1 MEVKIE
7 SKLKLKSGIC
17 IGILDFN
24 NDLVNYLKTINVKK
38 HNIVVNG
45 KKLNQKELAE
55 FKKKISIISSYLI
68 EEYLSC
74 SVYEYMK
81 EVVINKALELKDY
94 RKKIM
99 DSLKIVGLSESYLNR
114 QVANLSKSES
124 SLLCF
129 AAGLLSNPDILV
141 FDNYFNSLDTKCSK
155 KIIRLIGQLT
165 EQYNKLILLTTN
177 KIECLYEYSKY
188 AIVLKDEG
196 ILVEGNTD
204 TLFEENVDKFLEN
217 NIEIPKSIEFSYLV
231 NKNKNVK
238 LGLFRDI
245 RDLIK
250 DIYKKV

>member
-17 IGILDFN
+17 IGILDSN
-24 NDLVNYLKTINVKK
+24 NYLVNYFKTINIEKR
-38 HNIVVNG
+38 NIVVNG
-45 KKLNQKELAE
+45 KKLNQKELIE
-55 FKKKISIISSYLI
+55 FKKKISIITSYPI
-68 EEYLSC
+68 EEYLSY

-81 EVVINKALELKDY
+81 EVVISKALELKDY
-94 RKKIM
+94 RKKIT

-114 QVANLSKSES
+114 QVASLSKSES

-129 AAGLLSNPDILV
+129 ACGLLSNPDILV
-141 FDNYFNSLDTKCSK
+141 FNNYFNSLDMKCSK

-165 EQYNKLILLTTN
+165 EQYDKLVLLTTN

-188 AIVLKDEG
+188 AIVLKEKE
-196 ILVEGNTD
+196 ILVEGSMD
-204 TLFEENVDKFLEN
+204 TLFEENIEKLLEN
-217 NIEIPKSIEFSYLV
+217 EIEIPKSIQFSYLV

-238 LGLFRDI
+238 LGQFRDI